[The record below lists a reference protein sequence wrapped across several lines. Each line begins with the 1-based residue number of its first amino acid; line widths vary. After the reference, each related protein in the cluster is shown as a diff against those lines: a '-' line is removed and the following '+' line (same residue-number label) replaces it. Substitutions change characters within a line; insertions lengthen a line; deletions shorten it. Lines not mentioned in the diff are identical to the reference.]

1 MAFTADQFITDGFV
15 YLPGAFPRA
24 LADECRAFL
33 WRACASAARASARGG
48 RALDPDDPATWTR
61 PVIRLD
67 GYGDPPFRQAANTPA
82 LVSAFDQLVGPGR
95 WVPRDGLGTFPVRFP
110 HPSDPGDAGWHME
123 ASYTHDGKPGL
134 WLNLSSRSRTLL
146 MLFLFS
152 EIGPDDAPTL
162 IKVGSHLDVP
172 PFLVEAGE
180 RGVENFALCK
190 RMAAAGKLDSP
201 DRPLALATGHPG
213 DVYLCHPFLI
223 HSAQPHRGT
232 VPRFMAQPPLMPAV
246 PFDIEQGS
254 SPVEQAIRLGLRS
267 GLPAP
272 RARSSARARP
282 PAPRPFCPGIAWSIR
297 AHWNVWGTPIARIL
311 HVA

>member
-1 MAFTADQFITDGFV
+1 MAFTVDQFITEGFV

-33 WRACASAARASARGG
+33 WRACADAARGG
-48 RALDPDDPATWTR
+48 ATRAGATRAGASRADAARGGATRGEAPGGRGLDPDDPATWTR
-61 PVIRLD
+61 PVIRLG
-67 GYGDPPFRQAANTPA
+67 GYGDPPFRQAASTPA
-82 LVSAFDQLVGPGR
+82 LVSAFDELVGPGR
-95 WVPRDGLGTFPVRFP
+95 WIPRDGLGTFPVRFP
-110 HPSDPGDAGWHME
+110 HPDDPGDAGWHME
-123 ASYTHDGKPGL
+123 ASYTHDGEPGL
-134 WLNLSSRSRTLL
+134 WLNLSSRGRALL

-172 PFLVEAGE
+172 PFLVTAGE

-190 RMAAAGKLDSP
+190 AMAAAGKLDSP

-232 VPRFMAQPPLMPAV
+232 IPRFMAQPPLLPAM
-246 PFDIEQGS
+246 PFDIGRGS
-254 SPVEQAIRLGLRS
+254 SPVEQAIRLGLV
-267 GLPAP
+267 
-272 RARSSARARP
+272 SS
-282 PAPRPFCPGIAWSIR
+282 PGCDSR
-297 AHWNVWGTPIARIL
+297 DLRDLGD
-311 HVA
+311 